1 MRKSLL
7 KNTIETLFVLL
18 MLAALYSIPF
28 ISFQNESPKTDPGI
42 SRYFEPAMVIET
54 SESFSQASFLDQC
67 YVTILHVMLLFF
79 GNSMIAAELFQI
91 TLWAITIVPVYVSIR
106 RIADREIALLCLA
119 VFTCISFIR
128 RDLHFLRP
136 IALIIFVFAL
146 VLTILIRIL
155 KRPSSRLSEENPEMA
170 TAEPIQAL
178 PQNPHQIPNVL
189 PGPRKHIR
197 KEAIDYSYPVAP
209 ELLYFDIETTEAD
222 DFDLQ

>member
-28 ISFQNESPKTDPGI
+28 ISFQNESPKIDPGI
-42 SRYFEPAMVIET
+42 SRYFDQAMVIEA
-54 SESFSQASFLDQC
+54 SEPACQTSFLEQC
-67 YVTILHVMLLFF
+67 YVTILHVVLLFF
-79 GNSMIAAELFQI
+79 GNSMVAAELFQI
-91 TLWAITIVPVYVSIR
+91 SLWAVTIALVYFSLR
-106 RIADREIALLCLA
+106 RISDREIALLCLA

-136 IALIIFVFAL
+136 IVLIILVFAL
-146 VLTILIRIL
+146 VLTILVRIL
-155 KRPSSRLSEENPEMA
+155 KRPSPRLSEESPDKA
-170 TAEPIQAL
+170 TEEPMQAL
-178 PQNPHQIPNVL
+178 PQTPHQIPNVL
-189 PGPRKHIR
+189 PGPRKHVR